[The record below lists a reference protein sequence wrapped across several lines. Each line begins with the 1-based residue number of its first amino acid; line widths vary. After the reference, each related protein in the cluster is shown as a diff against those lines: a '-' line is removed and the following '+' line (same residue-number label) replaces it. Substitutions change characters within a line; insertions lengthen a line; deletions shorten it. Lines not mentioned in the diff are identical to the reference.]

1 MLMTAVPG
9 ENHYQVLGVAMTAST
24 QEIKVAYR
32 RAARL
37 THPDHGGDAER
48 FRAVTLAYEVLVD
61 DTARARY
68 DASYGSGRGAGQG
81 DGQGGWG
88 SPSRDGFSKAWEA
101 GMDSHATTRS
111 SGPRPK
117 ASDPAVFAPPLDL
130 PGALLPADLAK
141 LQMHGLPR
149 KRGIFGAEARIRREQ
164 RTMQL
169 LLRHVVAQQPS
180 ARLVNGLKAPDG
192 KTHIDHAILAGY
204 RLALID
210 SMVLPH
216 GAYAWDGESLLHGG
230 RAVLPP
236 LLEHSV
242 RHLQDLFPELHVT
255 GWTMVLGPG
264 DNLHEP
270 VIDRRP
276 GVSGGVEVAN
286 AAGTIRGLREFLANG
301 PQPNVVHVPSLARL
315 IRGMH

>member
-1 MLMTAVPG
+1 MTAVPG
-9 ENHYQVLGVAMTAST
+9 ETHYQVLGVAVTAST

-32 RAARL
+32 KAARL
-37 THPDHGGDAER
+37 SHPDHGGDPER

-61 DTARARY
+61 ERARARY
-68 DASYGSGRGAGQG
+68 DANYGAGKSDWGNPAQSS
-81 DGQGGWG
+81 GG
-88 SPSRDGFSKAWEA
+88 FTTAWEA
-101 GMDSHATTRS
+101 GTDSHATMRS

-117 ASDPAVFAPPLDL
+117 ASDPAVFVPPLGE
-130 PGALLPADLAK
+130 PGGLLPEDVAR

-180 ARLVNGLKAPDG
+180 ARLINGLKAPDG
-192 KTHIDHAILAGY
+192 KTHIDHAVLAGY

-216 GAYAWDGESLLHGG
+216 GAYAWDGERLLHGG
-230 RAVLPP
+230 RSVLPP
-236 LLEHSV
+236 LLAHSV
-242 RHLQDLFPELHVT
+242 RHIQELFPELHVT

-276 GVSGGVEVAN
+276 GSSGGVEVGN
-286 AAGTIRGLREFLANG
+286 AAATIRALREFLGNG
-301 PQPNVVHVPSLARL
+301 PQPQVVHVPSLARL

>member
-1 MLMTAVPG
+1 MTATPG
-9 ENHYQVLGVAMTAST
+9 ETHYQVLGVAVTAST

-32 RAARL
+32 KAARL
-37 THPDHGGDAER
+37 THPDHGGDPAR

-61 DTARARY
+61 EKSRARY
-68 DASYGSGRGAGQG
+68 DAGYGAAKGAW
-81 DGQGGWG
+81 D
-88 SPSRDGFSKAWEA
+88 SPSPPRDGFSTFSTAWEA
-101 GMDSHATTRS
+101 GTDSHATTRS

-117 ASDPAVFAPPLDL
+117 ASDPAVFVPPLGT
-130 PGALLPADLAK
+130 PGALLPEDLSR

-169 LLRHVVAQQPS
+169 LLRHVVAQQPA
-180 ARLVNGLKAPDG
+180 ARLINGLKAPDG
-192 KTHIDHAILAGY
+192 RTHIDHAILAGY
-204 RLALID
+204 RLALVD
-210 SMVLPH
+210 SMVLPQ
-216 GAYAWDGESLLHGG
+216 GAYAWDGERLLHGG
-230 RAVLPP
+230 RSVLPP
-236 LLEHSV
+236 LLAHSV
-242 RHLQDLFPELHVT
+242 RHIQDLFPELHVT
-255 GWTMVLGPG
+255 GWTLVLGPG

-276 GVSGGVEVAN
+276 GVTGGVEVGN
-286 AAGTIRGLREFLANG
+286 AAGTIRGLREFLGNG